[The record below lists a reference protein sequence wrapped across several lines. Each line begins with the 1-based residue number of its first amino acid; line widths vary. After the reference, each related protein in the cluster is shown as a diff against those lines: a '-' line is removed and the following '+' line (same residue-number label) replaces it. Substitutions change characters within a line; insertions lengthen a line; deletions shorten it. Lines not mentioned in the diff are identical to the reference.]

1 MTEEYASDLDKI
13 VAKMQEAIIK
23 EARETFSE
31 EVVKRWLKP
40 TNNGIMKDPDG
51 TGCKIGTCGDTM
63 EIYLKIKDNIII
75 NAMFITDG
83 CGTTHATG
91 SMVTDLAIDKSIREA
106 MKISQDT
113 ILNALGGLP
122 EDSKHC
128 ALLASDTLK
137 DAIKD
142 YFSHKNEP
150 WKKVYRK

>member
-63 EIYLKIKDNIII
+63 EIY
-75 NAMFITDG
+75 
-83 CGTTHATG
+83 
-91 SMVTDLAIDKSIREA
+91 
-106 MKISQDT
+106 
-113 ILNALGGLP
+113 
-122 EDSKHC
+122 
-128 ALLASDTLK
+128 
-137 DAIKD
+137 
-142 YFSHKNEP
+142 
-150 WKKVYRK
+150 